1 MAISGQLVEPLV
13 VDEIKR
19 LLAGIRETASTADGV
34 GDAVATLEKAQAAFD
49 AAIQAFSGLET
60 EPSAIKRLRE
70 LRDARDAA
78 RARYEELAANRDAT
92 SVAVSVGDWDELS
105 QDAPAG
111 VDNGGAREGAC
122 QSWSWCRPGNDHPS
136 RRVTGALT
144 AGRSSR
150 PAALAGVRRVRREV
164 AVGWWT

>member
-105 QDAPAG
+105 QDARRALITAVLEKVLVSPG
-111 VDNGGAREGAC
+111 RGAD
-122 QSWSWCRPGNDHPS
+122 Q
-136 RRVTGALT
+136 VTIIPRA
-144 AGRSSR
+144 
-150 PAALAGVRRVRREV
+150 E
-164 AVGWWT
+164 